1 MQGQC
6 KFKMHTQKKTNKQGI
21 KVMIFADYKTHYCY
35 NAYMDCGKNSD
46 GKGLDKD
53 LLQLGKPT

>member
-1 MQGQC
+1 
-6 KFKMHTQKKTNKQGI
+6 
-21 KVMIFADYKTHYCY
+21 MIFADYKTHYCY

-53 LLQLGKPT
+53 LLQLGKPTSVELTLEKLFYGSHRNITV

>member
-1 MQGQC
+1 MQVQNAYPEED
-6 KFKMHTQKKTNKQGI
+6 KDGI
-21 KVMIFADYKTHYCY
+21 KVMILADSKTHYCCEY

-53 LLQLGKPT
+53 LLQVGKPT